1 VRRLVGAQPLSALA
15 LGRLAVLAVLVRVLY
30 IVHQIPGYVPN
41 SDARNYYFL
50 AKYFSEGKGFSDTF
64 PLLTLH
70 HTAFRPPAF
79 PVLLGTVFSITGP
92 SIGVAQ
98 GVNVVIGTLVV
109 VLGAALAARLG
120 GRWAGV
126 ATGLVLVAYP
136 PLLANDA
143 TVLTEPLSL
152 LFLAV
157 LGLALSA
164 DVRARGE
171 ERRGWRD
178 PTVVVAG
185 LATGLLT
192 LSRPSAQGLAVVVA
206 VWVWWRLGWRRA
218 AVLAGTTLLVVAPW
232 LIRNQVQMGSPVLVT
247 TNGFNMASRYSAPAK
262 ADDGFIDA
270 ISDPRMTNVHYLI
283 FDEVQLDN
291 AFRNDAI
298 KELKRDPGYVL
309 HVVKDNASIW
319 FELDPSRSRAA
330 ERVDGRNLDLRDNAR
345 PLFFLITVVG
355 LAGLVLQARRAGAQL
370 LLLIAG
376 YFTITSLPLVA
387 WPRLRAPFDL
397 ACCIGLGLAVG
408 WVIDKRSRRRRPP
421 ASTAAEVPVEDSRE
435 PVPVP

>member
-1 VRRLVGAQPLSALA
+1 MLA
-15 LGRLAVLAVLVRVLY
+15 LGRLAVLAVVVRVLY
-30 IVHQIPGYVPN
+30 IVHQIPGYVPT

-50 AKYFSEGKGFSDTF
+50 AKYFSEGKGFSDSF

-98 GVNVVIGTLVV
+98 AVNVVIGTVVV
-109 VLGAALAARLG
+109 VLGAVLAARLG
-120 GRWAGV
+120 GRWAGIT
-126 ATGLVLVAYP
+126 AGLVLVAYP

-152 LFLAV
+152 LFLTL
-157 LGLALSA
+157 LGLALSGE
-164 DVRARGE
+164 VRARGE
-171 ERRGWRD
+171 ERHGWRD
-178 PTVVVAG
+178 PAVVVAG
-185 LATGLLT
+185 LATGLMT
-192 LSRPSAQGLAVVVA
+192 LSRPSAQGLALVVV

-218 AVLAGTTLLVVAPW
+218 TVLAGTAALVVAPW

-270 ISDPRMTNVHYLI
+270 ISDPRMANVHYLI

-291 AFRNDAI
+291 AFRKDAI
-298 KELKRDPGYVL
+298 KELKRDPAYVL

-330 ERVDGRNLDLRDNAR
+330 ERVDGRNLDLRDGAR

-355 LAGLVLQARRAGAQL
+355 LAGLVLRARRAGAQL

-397 ACCIGLGLAVG
+397 ACCIGFGLAVG
-408 WVIDKRSRRRRPP
+408 WAIDKWSPRSGRP
-421 ASTAAEVPVEDSRE
+421 AATTADVNVDEDPE